1 MGDFAIYMVAFAG
14 LAIAVAMNI
23 HVRNMGG
30 EDW

>member
-1 MGDFAIYMVAFAG
+1 MADFGIYMIAFCG
-14 LAIAVAMNI
+14 LVLVVAMNI